1 MEMITPPS
9 SQTYVKVEEKHV
21 DYGDDIQ
28 LLRREVILPLT
39 PPSERVLQ
47 QEEDEKKGIKTKP
60 KRKPKLKYRP
70 PNGTVLNISTFD
82 DNVPIIEQDDNIDY
96 EDVSF
101 LHYAIKHSKKVTVV
115 TGAGISVAS
124 GIPDFRSSNGLFQG
138 LKSATSSGSTGKA
151 LFDSNVYRDEESTA
165 KFHAM
170 IRQLHTL
177 TEESEAT
184 DFHHMLNNISEEGRL
199 LRLYTQN
206 IDCLETSLPNLQTT
220 VPIKSKPPYPPT
232 IQLHGTIKY
241 MYCSKCRWNSEIQPE
256 IFNSNQAPA
265 CPECTELD
273 EIRTIAG
280 KRSQGIGCLRPRI
293 VLYNEFHP
301 DGEHIGQ
308 VSTLDL
314 KSKPDC
320 LIIAG
325 TSLKIP
331 GVRKLVRELARAVHA
346 AKGCVIW
353 MNTDEPSISIV
364 DFVEYIDMI
373 VVGDCQDIPKV
384 VDSYE
389 ESLKKKSRAKV
400 KKEESDKSSKP
411 TKSPKKQSCVTKP
424 NPQTKKSKSKK
435 DTKIQSRL
443 EELVTKINEAK

>member
-1 MEMITPPS
+1 MSMITPPS
-9 SQTYVKVEEKHV
+9 SQTYVKVEHKELESH
-21 DYGDDIQ
+21 DDIQ
-28 LLRREVILPLT
+28 LLRREVLLPLT
-39 PPSERVLQ
+39 PPSERILEQ
-47 QEEDEKKGIKTKP
+47 DEKKQLKLKT

-70 PNGTVLNISTFD
+70 ANGTLLNISSYD
-82 DNVPIIEQDDNIDY
+82 DNVPILEQDDLIDN

-101 LHYAIKHSKKVTVV
+101 LHYAIKYSKKVTVV

-138 LKSATSSGSTGKA
+138 LKSATTSGANGKD

-170 IRQLHTL
+170 IRQLHKL
-177 TEESEAT
+177 TDESEPT
-184 DFHHMLNNISEEGRL
+184 QFHHMLNNISQDGRL

-206 IDCLETSLPNLQTT
+206 IDCLETSLPHLQTT
-220 VPIKSKPPYPPT
+220 VPIKSRPPYPQT

-256 IFNSNQAPA
+256 IFNSNEAPA
-265 CPECTELD
+265 CPECLELD

-308 VSTLDL
+308 VSAQDL

-325 TSLKIP
+325 TTLKIP

-346 AKGCVIW
+346 ANGCVIY
-353 MNTDEPSISIV
+353 MNMDEPSISIV
-364 DFVEYIDMI
+364 DFVEYIDLI
-373 VVGDCQDIPKV
+373 VVGDCQNIPKI
-384 VDSYE
+384 VDNYETQLQSKPKRKTTKKEVKSE
-389 ESLKKKSRAKV
+389 ESKV
-400 KKEESDKSSKP
+400 SKQKP
-411 TKSPKKQSCVTKP
+411 TTPKKQT
-424 NPQTKKSKSKK
+424 KSKSAK

>member
-9 SQTYVKVEEKHV
+9 SQTYVK
-21 DYGDDIQ
+21 

-47 QEEDEKKGIKTKP
+47 QEDEKKGIKTKA

-82 DNVPIIEQDDNIDY
+82 DSVSIIEQDDNIDY

-384 VDSYE
+384 
-389 ESLKKKSRAKV
+389 
-400 KKEESDKSSKP
+400 KKEESDKSSRP
-411 TKSPKKQSCVTKP
+411 VKSPKKQSRVTKP